1 MKKVETA
8 LISVY
13 HKDGIVEFARGL
25 VDQGVKIYASGGTA
39 KALTDADIE
48 VTDVAGLV
56 GGGAILGHR
65 VVTLSRE
72 VHAGLLARDISVDLK
87 ELAELSIPFIDLICV
102 DLYPLTEDLKK
113 PDHTRESVIEKTD
126 IGGPTMIRSAA
137 KGGRVVVCDPKDRT
151 RVLEWL
157 QAGGNDE
164 AFVRE
169 LAAKGEYTVAQYCLM
184 SATFHGEGTYAG
196 VLGTRVAECKYGE
209 NAPQAPAALYESAND
224 DPLAMSRFSVLEG
237 TPPSYNNWADID
249 RLLQTA
255 THVAAVF
262 AKNRGKVPHLAV
274 GAKHGNACGAAIGET
289 HAETLKK
296 TIAGDPL
303 AIFGGLILTNFPIGA
318 EEAEEISGRMLDGI
332 IAPSFTEE
340 AIAKLRRKGD
350 RCRFIVNPALAAF
363 SENTLDVAPRFR
375 YVRGGFLQQPNYTFI
390 LDLSS
395 SDLAKYGNATPTQE
409 DDLLLAW
416 AVGATSNSNTISL
429 VKDGML
435 IGNGVGQQ
443 DRVGAAK
450 LALMRAERSKHDPK
464 GAAAYSDSFFPFPDG
479 PETLIDAGI
488 GAILSTSGSLKDPA
502 TIELATARN
511 TPLYLIPDRIG
522 RGFFGH

>member
-8 LISVY
+8 LLSVY
-13 HKDGIVEFARGL
+13 HKDGIVEFAQGL
-25 VDQGVKIYASGGTA
+25 TDLGVKIYASGGTA
-39 KALTDADIE
+39 KALTDAGIT
-48 VTDVAGLV
+48 VTDVATLV

-72 VHAGLLARDISVDLK
+72 VHAGLLARDIPEDLK
-87 ELAELSIPFIDLICV
+87 ELADLSIPFIDLVCV
-102 DLYPLTEDLKK
+102 DLYPLEEEIAKTGS
-113 PDHTRESVIEKTD
+113 TRESVIEKTD

-137 KGGRVVVCDPKDRT
+137 KGGRVVVCDPKDRV

-157 QAGGNDE
+157 RAGGNDE
-164 AFVRE
+164 AFVEE
-169 LAAKGEYTVAQYCLM
+169 LAAKGEYTIAGYCLA
-184 SATFHGEGTYAG
+184 SATYQGQGHYAG
-196 VLGTRVAECKYGE
+196 FVGERIAECKYGE
-209 NAPQAPAALYESAND
+209 NAIQAPAALYASATE
-224 DPLAMSRFSVLEG
+224 DPLALSKFSVLEG

-255 THVAAVF
+255 THIAAAFEV
-262 AKNRGKVPHLAV
+262 NRGKVPHLAV
-274 GAKHGNACGAAIGET
+274 GAKHGNACGAAVGGT

-318 EEAEEISGRMLDGI
+318 EEAEEIAGRMLDGI

-340 AIAKLRRKGD
+340 AITKLRRKGD
-350 RCRFIVNPALAAF
+350 KCRFIVNPALA
-363 SENTLDVAPRFR
+363 SLGKNSLDTSPRFR
-375 YVRGGFLQQPNYTFI
+375 YVRGGFLTQPNYTYV
-390 LDLSS
+390 LELASAE
-395 SDLAKYGNATPTQE
+395 LAKYGNATPAQE
-409 DDLLLAW
+409 DDMLLAW
-416 AVGATSNSNTISL
+416 AIGATSNSNTIAL

-450 LALMRAERSKHDPK
+450 LALMRAERSKHEVK
-464 GAAAYSDSFFPFPDG
+464 GAIAYSDSFFPFPDG
-479 PETLIDAGI
+479 PETLIDG
-488 GAILSTSGSLKDPA
+488 GVTTILTTSGSLKDSA
-502 TIELATARN
+502 TIELAASRGV
-511 TPLYLIPDRIG
+511 PLYMIPDRLG